1 MGGGIISGIIL
12 YGYLLLAGRVSK
24 RKNLA
29 ADFSDE
35 STEKTLSNTKGT
47 IPLAA
52 LRDLNVANGTKFTK
66 EFLRVFSK
74 MLNFR
79 ANKL

>member
-1 MGGGIISGIIL
+1 MAHQSIRPL
-12 YGYLLLAGRVSK
+12 AEVLLATDF
-24 RKNLA
+24 
-29 ADFSDE
+29 ADFRRFILKKSVRIRE

-47 IPLAA
+47 KL
-52 LRDLNVANGTKFTK
+52 TK